1 MGTDGS
7 QQRKKR
13 KEGKKKN
20 NGEEEEENRGH
31 GEKKAFS
38 KKTKERMKEKMGRHI
53 VVAAKA
59 GLAAGHSRQNNTRN
73 KHA

>member
-1 MGTDGS
+1 M
-7 QQRKKR
+7 
-13 KEGKKKN
+13 KKKKKKK
-20 NGEEEEENRGH
+20 NRGH

-53 VVAAKA
+53 VVTAKA
-59 GLAAGHSRQNNTRN
+59 GVAAGHSRQKTTRN